1 MSTQDAAAETSASP
15 LHRFAS
21 SEVVASASLEVN
33 FTWPQGDTR
42 VQVDRLRAVLHHL
55 QWFTSEGKS
64 DVLLLHPGRT
74 AEWTEALSPDF
85 LMGVWGEFASACE
98 IPIRTHMATLRLQ
111 RNVAGDP
118 AVRFADVVRLTAA
131 RNVFPDDPVVFT
143 VHASSTEPDAWLR
156 LAQLRGVL
164 VEDCAERLLWATLG
178 YGFVTNTLEPRV
190 AGPAM
195 EDLCMRY
202 VGVDLEDVFGAYA
215 ALAERGMRSIN
226 WQAWASEWWVK
237 AKQQA
242 RAAEGITEVD
252 GILRWQT
259 GPQPSLC
266 DRNDMQ
272 SIPSLVEYAALGER
286 LAGLMF
292 ELRTPW
298 LPRWNADT
306 ASRWCRRWSEIQH

>member
-1 MSTQDAAAETSASP
+1 MSMQDRLSEKSAPP
-15 LHRFAS
+15 LHQFAVR
-21 SEVVASASLEVN
+21 ELVAAASLEVN
-33 FTWPQGDTR
+33 FIWPQDATR
-42 VQVDRLRAVLHHL
+42 VEVDRLRVVLQHL

-64 DVLLLHPGRT
+64 DVLLLHSGRT
-74 AEWTEALSPDF
+74 AEWTEALSLDF
-85 LMGVWGEFASACE
+85 LVEVWREFALASQV
-98 IPIRTHMATLRLQ
+98 PIRCHMATLRLQ
-111 RNVAGDP
+111 RNVTDDP

-143 VHASSTEPDAWLR
+143 VHVSSTESDAWSR
-156 LAQLRGVL
+156 LAQLRDVL
-164 VEDCAERLLWATLG
+164 VEDRADRLLWATLG
-178 YGFVTNTLEPRV
+178 YGFVTDTHEPRA

-202 VGVDLEDVFGAYA
+202 VGADLDDAFGAYS

-226 WQAWASEWWVK
+226 WQTWASEWWVK

-242 RAAEGITEVD
+242 RAAEGNPGVH

-259 GPQPSLC
+259 GQFPSLC
-266 DRNDMQ
+266 DRNDLQ
-272 SIPSLVEYAALGER
+272 SVPSLVEYAALGER

-298 LPRWNADT
+298 LPRWHADT
-306 ASRWCRRWSEIQH
+306 ASRWCRRWSEFRQ